1 MDYGFIRVAV
11 GDAGATGCGL
21 QIQHEQLIAMLRA
34 AADDGVRL
42 IGFPELCITAYT
54 RATFFAKSVTGCGGA
69 LLLEIA
75 AESRGLG
82 IVAVVGLPM
91 RRGHQLITVPRCFMK
106 GKSSGRPGSSI
117 CRTMGN
123 FTKTPFPARRG

>member
-54 RATFFAKSVTGCGGA
+54 CGD
-69 LLLEIA
+69 LFRKE
-75 AESRGLG
+75 RYR
-82 IVAVVGLPM
+82 M
-91 RRGHQLITVPRCFMK
+91 RRSAPCW
-106 GKSSGRPGSSI
+106 KS
-117 CRTMGN
+117 
-123 FTKTPFPARRG
+123 RRKAGG